1 MAPGGCLGC
10 TEVYVGPVAF
20 VPHGKVNLWE
30 SATPPPLIFHKHQTK
45 PARAASGA
53 GLSRLSSFA
62 GGCEAQPADRRALI
76 TVLLRFF
83 VNACFH

>member
-45 PARAASGA
+45 PARAAAGA

-62 GGCEAQPADRRALI
+62 GGCEAQP
-76 TVLLRFF
+76 VVFF
-83 VNACFH
+83 FNTE